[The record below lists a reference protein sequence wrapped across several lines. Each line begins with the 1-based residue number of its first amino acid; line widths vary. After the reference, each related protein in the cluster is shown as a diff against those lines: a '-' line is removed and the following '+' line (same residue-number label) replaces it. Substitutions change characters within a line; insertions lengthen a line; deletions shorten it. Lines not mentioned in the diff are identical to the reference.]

1 MSLPARL
8 WSPSSVLAQEFARST
23 SALLTRC
30 PPERYVA
37 PSTHGIIEPAVGE
50 AIPESLPEPNFS
62 EAAADVAEAPGVEPL
77 DSSTG
82 PASGVGSNFLVGFF
96 SGAMNSFFAPE
107 RHAAEQ
113 QGGAAASMVTHGVVL
128 TAAWLV
134 SRSAPC
140 RGVAD
145 VIGSA
150 LQRVPVL
157 GTGLVGAS
165 IQMVVGAQLGEYVGH
180 KLGQLRGKVL
190 GTATAADSS
199 SDVFDMYLSD
209 MCVLCHEGFGD
220 GSHCVAA
227 LDCGHACLCWGG
239 CVDQWAASGQR
250 ICPVCRHEGA
260 RVVARVRG

>member
-1 MSLPARL
+1 MHL
-8 WSPSSVLAQEFARST
+8 
-23 SALLTRC
+23 
-30 PPERYVA
+30 RYVA

-239 CVDQWAASGQR
+239 CDSCQHS
-250 ICPVCRHEGA
+250 ESM
-260 RVVARVRG
+260 